1 MAVRQPPGRL
11 RTDILKR
18 TLPKT
23 LHRIYGFLI
32 VDKTQ
37 GYDGLITLVQVEL
50 VRSCPRLPGFD
61 RRDRVQ
67 SPGYVGKSITPRER
81 WTAHFLVQHSISLSF
96 FSVKGQPQRFA
107 ISAATALVSICET
120 HSDIFHLIPWNIPWG
135 NCHRP
140 PDPLICV
147 TAPRGR
153 MPQLIS

>member
-11 RTDILKR
+11 RTDILKG

-50 VRSCPRLPGFD
+50 VRSCPRLPGVD
-61 RRDRVQ
+61 GRDRVQ

-81 WTAHFLVQHSISLSF
+81 MTTQFRVQHAISFSF
-96 FSVKGQPQRFA
+96 SSVRGQPQRFGIGAFAA
-107 ISAATALVSICET
+107 IVSVCDR
-120 HSDIFHLIPWNIPWG
+120 HSDI
-135 NCHRP
+135 
-140 PDPLICV
+140 
-147 TAPRGR
+147 
-153 MPQLIS
+153 

>member
-11 RTDILKR
+11 RTDILNG

-23 LHRIYGFLI
+23 LHRIYGFLM

-61 RRDRVQ
+61 GRDRVQ

-81 WTAHFLVQHSISLSF
+81 TTTHFLVQHAISFSF
-96 FSVKGQPQRFA
+96 FSIKCQPQRFE
-107 ISAATALVSICET
+107 ISAVTVLVSFCEI
-120 HSDIFHLIPWNIPWG
+120 HSDIFHLFPWIIP
-135 NCHRP
+135 
-140 PDPLICV
+140 
-147 TAPRGR
+147 
-153 MPQLIS
+153 